1 MKKIS
6 NSSSSFRTDN
16 RGNTGLIV
24 LITVLVCLVVFLTVV
39 LGIFAKKTASIDK
52 QVTKLEKT
60 VKEIS
65 TLSGTLN
72 SASANDT
79 TSFSADEAQ
88 AEQSSSKD
96 NKSNSAEDGTL
107 SSPKGETKV
116 VTGNLSDLQT
126 QLQTQ
131 VDTLNAS
138 DGNWAIYAENLNTN
152 ASCTVGDSQMQAASL
167 IKLFI
172 MGTVYENYDAVCEA
186 GGGRETVNSAL
197 TSMITVSDNDAANNL
212 VTWLG
217 GGDSSVGM
225 AAVNSFCEEHGYTNT
240 HMGRMLL
247 ADNTGDDNYTSV
259 TDCGKLLREIY
270 NNSESLT
277 YPKFLPESLTS
288 TAHRSPT
295 KPESWTLWKTMLPL
309 YTAHRA
315 MILFCASWLRI
326 SPTPPRPRPISK
338 RCPTQSMAI
347 STSKT
352 RELFITKWARPFQLP
367 IPQSLRGVSHFAHHL
382 AVKSLIAAVHPGR
395 GRTFYLLG
403 KSVGFPSK

>member
-116 VTGNLSDLQT
+116 VTGDLSDLQT

-138 DGNWAIYAENLNTN
+138 DGNWAIYAENLITN

-240 HMGRMLL
+240 HMGRMLP

-277 YPKFLPESLTS
+277 YPELMYKLLKQQERRNKIPAGIPDIDGAQVANKTGELDTVENDAAIIYSAPRNDFILCIMAQNLTN
-288 TAHRSPT
+288 TAQAQANIQALSN
-295 KPESWTLWKTMLPL
+295 
-309 YTAHRA
+309 
-315 MILFCASWLRI
+315 
-326 SPTPPRPRPISK
+326 
-338 RCPTQSMAI
+338 AI
-347 STSKT
+347 YGY
-352 RELFITKWARPFQLP
+352 FNQ
-367 IPQSLRGVSHFAHHL
+367 
-382 AVKSLIAAVHPGR
+382 
-395 GRTFYLLG
+395 
-403 KSVGFPSK
+403 

>member
-116 VTGNLSDLQT
+116 VTGDLSDLQT

-138 DGNWAIYAENLNTN
+138 DGNWAIYAETLNTN
-152 ASCTVGDSQMQAASL
+152 ARCTVGDSQLQSASL
-167 IKLFI
+167 IKLF
-172 MGTVYENYDAVCEA
+172 MVGT
-186 GGGRETVNSAL
+186 G
-197 TSMITVSDNDAANNL
+197 
-212 VTWLG
+212 
-217 GGDSSVGM
+217 
-225 AAVNSFCEEHGYTNT
+225 
-240 HMGRMLL
+240 
-247 ADNTGDDNYTSV
+247 
-259 TDCGKLLREIY
+259 
-270 NNSESLT
+270 
-277 YPKFLPESLTS
+277 
-288 TAHRSPT
+288 
-295 KPESWTLWKTMLPL
+295 
-309 YTAHRA
+309 
-315 MILFCASWLRI
+315 
-326 SPTPPRPRPISK
+326 
-338 RCPTQSMAI
+338 
-347 STSKT
+347 
-352 RELFITKWARPFQLP
+352 
-367 IPQSLRGVSHFAHHL
+367 
-382 AVKSLIAAVHPGR
+382 
-395 GRTFYLLG
+395 
-403 KSVGFPSK
+403 